1 MRIGELAGR
10 SGVAASTL
18 RYYEGLG
25 LLPAAG
31 RTGSGYR
38 VYGED
43 AVERLAVIGA
53 AKGLGL
59 ALEEVGA
66 VCAAWAG
73 GVCAEVRAELR
84 PRVAA
89 RLAEAEGRAA
99 RAAAFAAVLRGA
111 LARLE
116 ALPEREGRCG
126 AECGFPRGAG
136 AGAPESGP
144 GDGARPRGERWR
156 TAPVACSLGGDG
168 LARRGADWRAA
179 LDGAAPPV
187 AIPDGLRLTLPADRT
202 ARIAALA
209 SAEQH
214 CCPFFDFR
222 LHLDGPVLHLEV
234 RAPAEGAAL
243 LEALF
248 GGSGHR

>member
-38 VYGED
+38 VYEED

-73 GVCAEVRAELR
+73 GVCGEVRAELR

-89 RLAEAEGRAA
+89 RLAEAEERAVGA
-99 RAAAFAAVLRGA
+99 VAFAAALRGA

-116 ALPEREGRCG
+116 ALPERGGRCG
-126 AECGFPRGAG
+126 AECGFPGGAGGEPEPGGAG
-136 AGAPESGP
+136 AHVG
-144 GDGARPRGERWR
+144 GERWR
-156 TAPVACSLGGDG
+156 AAPVACSLGGEG

-179 LDGAAPPV
+179 LDGAAPPE
-187 AIPDGLRLTLPADRT
+187 AIPDGVRLTLPADRI
-202 ARIAALA
+202 AQVAALA
-209 SAEQH
+209 SAEQR

-243 LEALF
+243 LAALF
-248 GGSGHR
+248 GESR

>member
-1 MRIGELAGR
+1 
-10 SGVAASTL
+10 VAASTL

-73 GVCAEVRAELR
+73 GVCGEVRAELR
-84 PRVAA
+84 PRVAS
-89 RLAEAEGRAA
+89 RLAEAEERAA
-99 RAAAFAAVLRGA
+99 GAVAFAEVLRGA

-116 ALPEREGRCG
+116 ALPERGGRCG
-126 AECGFPRGAG
+126 AECGFPGGAGGEHGGAG
-136 AGAPESGP
+136 AYVGGEVGTGGGEPEP
-144 GDGARPRGERWR
+144 GRGERWR
-156 TAPVACSLGGDG
+156 AAPVACSLGGEG

-179 LDGAAPPV
+179 LDGAAPPE
-187 AIPDGLRLTLPADRT
+187 AIPDGVRLTLPADRT
-202 ARIAALA
+202 AQVAALA
-209 SAEQH
+209 SAEQR

-243 LEALF
+243 LVALF
-248 GGSGHR
+248 GESR